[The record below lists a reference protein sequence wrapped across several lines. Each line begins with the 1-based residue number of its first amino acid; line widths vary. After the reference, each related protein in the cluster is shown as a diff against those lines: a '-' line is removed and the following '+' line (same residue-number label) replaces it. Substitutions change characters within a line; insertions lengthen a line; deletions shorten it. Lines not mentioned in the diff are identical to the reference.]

1 MIVYTEGKV
10 LAVSKEG
17 FDDREGVRVEYC
29 VNVIKTAEGI
39 MTFNSKR
46 DFSEYEGKE
55 GIIALRLSEDSEKK
69 NRFKVS
75 VVEVR
80 VGETLNMPEGD
91 IL

>member
-1 MIVYTEGKV
+1 MITYTEGKV
-10 LAVSKEG
+10 LAVSKES
-17 FDDREGVRVEYC
+17 FDDREGAKVEYC
-29 VNVIKTAEGI
+29 VNVIKTADGI

-46 DFSEYEGKE
+46 DFSEHEGKE

-80 VGETLNMPEGD
+80 VGETLGMPESE
-91 IL
+91 IH

>member
-1 MIVYTEGKV
+1 MIIYTEGKV

-17 FDDREGVRVEYC
+17 FTDSENQKVEYF
-29 VNVIKTAEGI
+29 VNVIKTADGI

-80 VGETLNMPEGD
+80 EGETLGMPEGT
-91 IL
+91 IH